1 MDPNL
6 LPREL
11 VAQRLAVSS
20 RVLSAFERRGL
31 VRVVRDGDVEG
42 YPAAE
47 VRRLWTVVSLHR
59 DAGVNLAG
67 IEAILQL
74 QAQMDALCRR
84 LRDLARELDEA
95 LPDAD
100 ASPPHE

>member
-1 MDPNL
+1 MNPNL
-6 LPREL
+6 LPRDL
-11 VAQRLAVSS
+11 VARQLAVSS
-20 RVLSAFERRGL
+20 RILTSYERRGL
-31 VRVVRDGDVEG
+31 IRAVRDGDEEG
-42 YPAAE
+42 YPPAE

-95 LPDAD
+95 IPGA
-100 ASPPHE
+100 AAAPPED

>member
-1 MDPNL
+1 MNPNL

-20 RVLSAFERRGL
+20 RILASYERRGFIRA
-31 VRVVRDGDVEG
+31 VREGDVEG
-42 YPAAE
+42 YPPAE

-74 QAQMDALCRR
+74 QAQMDALCGR

-95 LPDAD
+95 IPGAPDA
-100 ASPPHE
+100 PPEE